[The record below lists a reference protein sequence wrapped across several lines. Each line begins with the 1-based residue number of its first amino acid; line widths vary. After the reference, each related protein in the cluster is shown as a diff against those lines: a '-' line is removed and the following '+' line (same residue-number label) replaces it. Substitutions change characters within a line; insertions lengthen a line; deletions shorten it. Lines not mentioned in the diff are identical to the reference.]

1 MRFCEKLYLQRKLH
15 NMSQAE
21 LAEAL
26 NVSRQAISKWETGSA
41 VPGIDNL
48 LAISRLYGVSID
60 YLADDNIVDDK
71 SVPEEVSEVKENPIN
86 RHLYWWYLAGFT
98 VIGALIIAGL
108 SGNMLV
114 TVTMSILLAAGA
126 TMILLTVHLCV
137 KKACKNRPVR
147 SLKRKKKETEESFN
161 EEDNY

>member
-71 SVPEEVSEVKENPIN
+71 SVPEEVSEVK
-86 RHLYWWYLAGFT
+86 
-98 VIGALIIAGL
+98 
-108 SGNMLV
+108 
-114 TVTMSILLAAGA
+114 
-126 TMILLTVHLCV
+126 
-137 KKACKNRPVR
+137 
-147 SLKRKKKETEESFN
+147 
-161 EEDNY
+161 